1 LHKQR
6 GNELYSK
13 KDPAAALDPYRKGL
27 AYLDHALGLCERG
40 VAGSESFLP
49 LLLELQLSLWANCA
63 ACLLKLARSLPP
75 PGGTAA
81 DDSTQAPTQVPTQS
95 QPATTDTLA
104 GKPAAPRT
112 HTGSG
117 SRVSPHHAKDAVDG
131 GAGHGDGADGADH
144 GDGSGREQRGLDA
157 VAEPCAPSNA
167 AVVSNADVNAAAER
181 EKQLQEVV
189 SLCGRVLHA
198 DPSNAKAL
206 FRRGVAWRLLGE
218 LERARADLQAAL
230 GAEQAESDGGVDAP
244 EQASHEQG
252 GRLHEI
258 KAELGLVRQ
267 LQKAE
272 LDREKDLYK
281 RMLRQHT

>member
-1 LHKQR
+1 M
-6 GNELYSK
+6 
-13 KDPAAALDPYRKGL
+13 
-27 AYLDHALGLCERG
+27 
-40 VAGSESFLP
+40 
-49 LLLELQLSLWANCA
+49 
-63 ACLLKLARSLPP
+63 
-75 PGGTAA
+75 
-81 DDSTQAPTQVPTQS
+81 
-95 QPATTDTLA
+95 
-104 GKPAAPRT
+104 
-112 HTGSG
+112 
-117 SRVSPHHAKDAVDG
+117 
-131 GAGHGDGADGADH
+131 
-144 GDGSGREQRGLDA
+144 
-157 VAEPCAPSNA
+157 
-167 AVVSNADVNAAAER
+167 
-181 EKQLQEVV
+181 
-189 SLCGRVLHA
+189 CGRVLHA